1 MVRCTMAAI
10 QVRHERYQAADPA
23 RGLPRCL
30 ESAPFRAIAGAFV
43 AGSVVFGAAPA
54 PAQAP
59 TIEQLQ
65 RQLEQRDAAISD
77 LLRRVEELER
87 RVPATAPS
95 PRSPARPAAV
105 EAPEPPAAP
114 EPEVRAEG
122 EERDEGQEVAGAAP
136 GAFEVDE
143 EAADRALERTLV
155 QAGALL
161 LPFGTLEVE
170 PRFGYTRRQDDAP
183 VILTQDG
190 MQFLVEEEVRRDDV
204 EAGVTFRLGLPL
216 DSQLTVDLPYSY
228 ERVSTADRAR
238 FAGLRERT
246 DSAVGLDDVTLIFSK
261 TLLREDGPLPNL
273 FGNLIWDTDTGDNER
288 RLEFGTGFHELG
300 ASLTATKRVDP
311 LVYVGSLSYLHALE
325 DDDLQPGDQLGLSMG
340 AVLAVSPDSSLRF
353 FLDQTFAQEFEVRG
367 GEVPGT
373 DRVFSSLR
381 IGLSSV
387 LSPRILLDVEAS
399 AGLTEDAP
407 DYALR
412 VSLPVRFDLPF

>member
-1 MVRCTMAAI
+1 V
-10 QVRHERYQAADPA
+10 
-23 RGLPRCL
+23 
-30 ESAPFRAIAGAFV
+30 
-43 AGSVVFGAAPA
+43 
-54 PAQAP
+54 
-59 TIEQLQ
+59 
-65 RQLEQRDAAISD
+65 ISD

-87 RVPATAPS
+87 RVSATSPP

-105 EAPEPPAAP
+105 ETAEPPAAP
-114 EPEVRAEG
+114 ESEERDEGQEVAGAPAAPETEARAEG
-122 EERDEGQEVAGAAP
+122 EERDGGQEVAGAAP

-170 PRFGYTRRQDDAP
+170 PRFSYTRQQDDAP
-183 VILTQDG
+183 VVLTQDG
-190 MQFLVEEEVRRDDV
+190 NQFLVEEEVRSDDV

-216 DSQLTVDLPYSY
+216 DSQLTADLAYSY
-228 ERVSTADRAR
+228 ERESTADRVR

-246 DSAVGLDDVTLIFSK
+246 DSAVGLDDVTLIFTK

-273 FGNLIWDTDTGDNER
+273 FGNLIWDTDTGDNEGG
-288 RLEFGTGFHELG
+288 LEFGTSFHELG

-325 DDDLQPGDQLGLSMG
+325 DDDLQPGDQLGLSIG
-340 AVLAVSPDSSLRF
+340 GVLAISPDSSLRV

-373 DRVFSSLR
+373 DRVLSSLR

-412 VSLPVRFDLPF
+412 VSLPIRFDLPF